1 MKIAIMQP
9 YFFPYIGYWQ
19 LISSVEK
26 FIIFDDVNYI
36 KKSYINR
43 NTILV
48 NKESQRVTLELI
60 GASQNKNINEL
71 IVGNNINKLLKTIEF
86 NYKKAPFFTEVF
98 DLLKDVFNQKED
110 NLAIFLGNSLEAV
123 STYLEIE
130 TNFIYSSSIE
140 KDDTLKA
147 EAKILD
153 IVKKQKAEIANKFI
167 KASINYNL
175 KEEAYY
181 QKEFKEIINSN
192 DSTYAPLALFF
203 LIDNKILNSNEEINH
218 LFDQILNNVNLE
230 REIKNLVIYKKG
242 LINADFQPENIM
254 IEILKPVINSESF
267 WKPHSLLLLGDY
279 FLFKGERQKAK
290 DFYSQILTSQKTN
303 ENIFNQAQQRI
314 LKNYGE

>member
-1 MKIAIMQP
+1 MDEDLAIIVKNTRKEEIKNFFIKHKKKI
-9 YFFPYIGYWQ
+9 YFLIG
-19 LISSVEK
+19 LILL
-26 FIIFDDVNYI
+26 
-36 KKSYINR
+36 
-43 NTILV
+43 TIL
-48 NKESQRVTLELI
+48 ST
-60 GASQNKNINEL
+60 
-71 IVGNNINKLLKTIEF
+71 
-86 NYKKAPFFTEVF
+86 FF
-98 DLLKDVFNQKED
+98 
-110 NLAIFLGNSLEAV
+110 
-123 STYLEIE
+123 Y
-130 TNFIYSSSIE
+130 
-140 KDDTLKA
+140 
-147 EAKILD
+147 LD
-153 IVKKQKAEIANKFI
+153 IVKKQKVEIANKFI

-181 QKEFKEIINSN
+181 SKEFKEIINSH

-203 LIDNKILNSNEEINH
+203 LIDNKIFNSNEEINH
-218 LFDQILNNVNLE
+218 LFDQILNNVDLE

-242 LINADFQPENIM
+242 LINADFQSENIM

>member
-1 MKIAIMQP
+1 M
-9 YFFPYIGYWQ
+9 
-19 LISSVEK
+19 
-26 FIIFDDVNYI
+26 D
-36 KKSYINR
+36 
-43 NTILV
+43 
-48 NKESQRVTLELI
+48 
-60 GASQNKNINEL
+60 
-71 IVGNNINKLLKTIEF
+71 
-86 NYKKAPFFTEVF
+86 
-98 DLLKDVFNQKED
+98 ED
-110 NLAIFLGNSLEAV
+110 LAIIAKSTRKEEIKNFFIKHKKKFYFLMGLI
-123 STYLEIE
+123 LL
-130 TNFIYSSSIE
+130 SIFSVFFY
-140 KDDTLKA
+140 
-147 EAKILD
+147 LD

-167 KASINYNL
+167 NASINYNL

-181 QKEFKEIINSN
+181 TKEFKEIINSH

-230 REIKNLVIYKKG
+230 KEIKNLVIYKKG

-303 ENIFNQAQQRI
+303 ENIFNQVQQRI

>member
-1 MKIAIMQP
+1 MDEDLAI
-9 YFFPYIGYWQ
+9 I
-19 LISSVEK
+19 EK
-26 FIIFDDVNYI
+26 NTRKEEL
-36 KKSYINR
+36 KK
-43 NTILV
+43 
-48 NKESQRVTLELI
+48 
-60 GASQNKNINEL
+60 
-71 IVGNNINKLLKTIEF
+71 
-86 NYKKAPFFTEVF
+86 FFTKHKKKIYFLMGLILLSIFSVF
-98 DLLKDVFNQKED
+98 F
-110 NLAIFLGNSLEAV
+110 
-123 STYLEIE
+123 Y
-130 TNFIYSSSIE
+130 
-140 KDDTLKA
+140 
-147 EAKILD
+147 LD

-167 KASINYNL
+167 NASINYNL

-181 QKEFKEIINSN
+181 SKEFKEIINSH

-230 REIKNLVIYKKG
+230 KEIKNLVIYKKG

>member
-1 MKIAIMQP
+1 M
-9 YFFPYIGYWQ
+9 
-19 LISSVEK
+19 
-26 FIIFDDVNYI
+26 D
-36 KKSYINR
+36 
-43 NTILV
+43 
-48 NKESQRVTLELI
+48 
-60 GASQNKNINEL
+60 
-71 IVGNNINKLLKTIEF
+71 
-86 NYKKAPFFTEVF
+86 
-98 DLLKDVFNQKED
+98 ED
-110 NLAIFLGNSLEAV
+110 LAIIAKNTRKEEIKNFFIKHKKKIYFLMGLI
-123 STYLEIE
+123 LL
-130 TNFIYSSSIE
+130 SIFSVFFY
-140 KDDTLKA
+140 
-147 EAKILD
+147 LD
-153 IVKKQKAEIANKFI
+153 IVKKQKTEIANKFI

-181 QKEFKEIINSN
+181 SKEFKEIINSH

-218 LFDQILNNVNLE
+218 LFDRILNNVNLE
-230 REIKNLVIYKKG
+230 KEIKNLVIYKKG

-303 ENIFNQAQQRI
+303 KNIFNQAQQRI

>member
-1 MKIAIMQP
+1 MDEDLAIITENTRREKIKNLFIKHKKKI
-9 YFFPYIGYWQ
+9 YF
-19 LISSVEK
+19 
-26 FIIFDDVNYI
+26 
-36 KKSYINR
+36 
-43 NTILV
+43 
-48 NKESQRVTLELI
+48 LI
-60 GASQNKNINEL
+60 GL
-71 IVGNNINKLLKTIEF
+71 ILLTIF
-86 NYKKAPFFTEVF
+86 STFF
-98 DLLKDVFNQKED
+98 
-110 NLAIFLGNSLEAV
+110 
-123 STYLEIE
+123 YLD
-130 TNFIYSSSIE
+130 F
-140 KDDTLKA
+140 
-147 EAKILD
+147 
-153 IVKKQKAEIANKFI
+153 VKKQKAEIANKFI

-181 QKEFKEIINSN
+181 SKEFKEIINSY

-203 LIDNKILNSNEEINH
+203 LIDNKILDSNEETNH

-314 LKNYGE
+314 LENYGE

>member
-1 MKIAIMQP
+1 M
-9 YFFPYIGYWQ
+9 
-19 LISSVEK
+19 
-26 FIIFDDVNYI
+26 D
-36 KKSYINR
+36 
-43 NTILV
+43 
-48 NKESQRVTLELI
+48 
-60 GASQNKNINEL
+60 
-71 IVGNNINKLLKTIEF
+71 
-86 NYKKAPFFTEVF
+86 
-98 DLLKDVFNQKED
+98 ED
-110 NLAIFLGNSLEAV
+110 LAIIAKNTKREEIKNFFIKHKKKIYFLMGLILLTIF
-123 STYLEIE
+123 STFFY
-130 TNFIYSSSIE
+130 
-140 KDDTLKA
+140 
-147 EAKILD
+147 LD

-175 KEEAYY
+175 KEEVYY
-181 QKEFKEIINSN
+181 SKEFKEIINSY

-203 LIDNKILNSNEEINH
+203 LIDNKILDSNEETNH